1 MDTLFEGHLEET
13 VTIKDLLARV
23 LDLKPAG
30 LSFLRIS
37 SIDKKIDG
45 RIYFQ
50 NGTRIVGSSLLDSE
64 LMGYEALKIVLNV
77 DVGSFALVVSG
88 PDDKITLDSSLSVD
102 IQNLLNKIG
111 NLPNELAN
119 LFDQDA
125 LMNEVFSAE
134 TNVLEQ
140 AVATAPRQ
148 TGADKGSLAA
158 SGSHSHISDVVQE
171 AELSSELEELV
182 NQRFAKAPAAPA
194 KQTNTG
200 QLRTLSRSGRFDGQ
214 KGLRQA
220 LLLASMLVALVVAG
234 AVLLKQIGGPG
245 QLAPKNFLSSPIRA
259 RSEVSSI
266 RAHSTSSG
274 NFAKRNE
281 GTAPDVKQ
289 RAAGQRRRF

>member
-1 MDTLFEGHLEET
+1 MDTLFEGHLEENVT
-13 VTIKDLLARV
+13 VKDLLARV
-23 LDLKPAG
+23 LDLKPPG

-37 SIDKKIDG
+37 SPDKKIDG

-50 NGTRIVGSSLLDSE
+50 NGTRIVGSSLLDSP
-64 LMGYEALKIVLNV
+64 LMGYEALKVVLSI
-77 DVGSFALVVSG
+77 DVGSFALIVSG
-88 PDDKITLDSSLSVD
+88 LDDKIVLDSSLSVD
-102 IQNLLNKIG
+102 LQNLLNRIG
-111 NLPNELAN
+111 NLPNELSN
-119 LFDQDA
+119 LFDQDS

-140 AVATAPRQ
+140 AVATVPMQAE
-148 TGADKGSLAA
+148 TVSA
-158 SGSHSHISDVVQE
+158 SGSHPHISDVVQE
-171 AELSSELEELV
+171 AEMSSKLEELV
-182 NQRFAKAPAAPA
+182 NQRFGKAPAAPE

-200 QLRTLSRSGRFDGQ
+200 QLRTLSKSRNFEAQ
-214 KGLRQA
+214 KGVRQA

-234 AVLLKQIGGPG
+234 AVLFKQMGAPG
-245 QLAPKNFLSSPIRA
+245 QLLAPKNFLSSPIRA
-259 RSEVSSI
+259 HSEVSSI